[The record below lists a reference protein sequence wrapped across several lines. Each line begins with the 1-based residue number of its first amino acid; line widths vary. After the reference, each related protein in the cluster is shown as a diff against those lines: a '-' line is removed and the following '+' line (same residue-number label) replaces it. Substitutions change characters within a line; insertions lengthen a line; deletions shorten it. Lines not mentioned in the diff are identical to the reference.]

1 MEKKQPNGLALLPII
16 IFLIVYLGSGIY
28 YEYINPVE
36 GGMGF
41 YVTSVVVAFMV
52 ALAVAFVQNRDLP
65 FDEKITACAKGIGDD
80 NITIMLFIFL
90 LAGAFSGVAKASGG
104 ADSTAYML
112 LDVIPAG
119 FAVPGLFI
127 IACIISMAMGT
138 SCGTITVLAPIAMSV
153 AESANLSLPLCIG
166 TIVGGAMFGDN
177 LSFISDTT
185 IAATKTQGIAMK
197 EKFKANF
204 RIALPADRKSVV

>member
-1 MEKKQPNGLALLPII
+1 MEQKKPNGLALLPII

-41 YVTSVVVAFMV
+41 YVTSVVVAFMI
-52 ALAVAFVQNRDLP
+52 ALAVAFVQNKELP

-112 LDVIPAG
+112 LDIIPAN

-153 AESANLSLPLCIG
+153 AETAHLSLPL
-166 TIVGGAMFGDN
+166 
-177 LSFISDTT
+177 
-185 IAATKTQGIAMK
+185 
-197 EKFKANF
+197 
-204 RIALPADRKSVV
+204 